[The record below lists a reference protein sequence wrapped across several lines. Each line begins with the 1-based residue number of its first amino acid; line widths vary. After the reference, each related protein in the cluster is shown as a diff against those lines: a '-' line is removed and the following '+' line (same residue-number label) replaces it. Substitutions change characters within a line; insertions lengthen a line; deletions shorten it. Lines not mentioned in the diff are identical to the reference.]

1 MSGMFAAILVA
12 VIPPVAIGALLRLS
26 DRMERRRDRR
36 LAWQIELT
44 DAIHREMGAVAAPTV
59 ERRRGGG
66 LAVRMMVPLHDPEFV
81 AAILSVTEQVF
92 ARHDASQAVEIVLT
106 PRPGSVAPAP
116 GPSRS
121 GQKRAVERAVPMIAV
136 AR

>member
-1 MSGMFAAILVA
+1 MSSMFAAVLVA

-26 DRMERRRDRR
+26 ERLERRRDARR
-36 LAWQIELT
+36 ARQIELT

-59 ERRRGGG
+59 EKRRGGG

-81 AAILSVTEQVF
+81 AAILTVTDRVF

-106 PRPGSVAPAP
+106 PRPGSAAPAL

-121 GQKRAVERAVPMIAV
+121 TRTRTVERPVPMIAV